1 MRFYTLH
8 ILNRVC
14 NWPVVTFSK
23 RFSSCIGLIF
33 CVALTHPNA
42 IIHGNAMWQHRLL
55 YSNFKSQKTVQVFF
69 LSHFGAALFIKNS
82 VSVTLFIL
90 VFGFFCVCALFH
102 WELENISGQN
112 RSMIMKREHIFK
124 PNLNYAE
131 WIKKNCLI
139 RRYLENISIFKECFE
154 LNLVFFLEK
163 KLSWN
168 IRKHLE

>member
-1 MRFYTLH
+1 M
-8 ILNRVC
+8 
-14 NWPVVTFSK
+14 VTFSK

-69 LSHFGAALFIKNS
+69 SLTFWCRTFYKEFCFSNPFHFGFR
-82 VSVTLFIL
+82 
-90 VFGFFCVCALFH
+90 FFSCVCALFH

-131 WIKKNCLI
+131 WIKKNCLV

-154 LNLVFFLEK
+154 LNLVFFFSKRNWVEILE
-163 KLSWN
+163 N
-168 IRKHLE
+168 I

>member
-1 MRFYTLH
+1 M
-8 ILNRVC
+8 
-14 NWPVVTFSK
+14 VTFSK

-69 LSHFGAALFIKNS
+69 LSHFGAAFFIKNS

-90 VFGFFCVCALFH
+90 VFGFFLCMRA
-102 WELENISGQN
+102 ISLGIGKHFWTKSFN
-112 RSMIMKREHIFK
+112 DHEKGTHIQ
-124 PNLNYAE
+124 AE
-131 WIKKNCLI
+131 PKLCRMNKKNCLV

-154 LNLVFFLEK
+154 LNLVFF
-163 KLSWN
+163 S
-168 IRKHLE
+168 RKEIELKY